1 MEKPVGL
8 LSMVPIVGLHV
19 TSKVADV
26 ITVVQM
32 VSVARDLNIISMEIA
47 LKKCSLQYEN
57 QYFQKMKVTCVLQN
71 LKKNHVSIGQFN
83 QIPIVRE
90 MICLKPGIWIM
101 EEQTHPKGH
110 RNALTYVLL
119 IDLVVL
125 AGHLLIHR
133 FHDPTDA
140 F

>member
-8 LSMVPIVGLHV
+8 LSMVQIVGLHV

-32 VSVARDLNIISMEIA
+32 VFVARDLNIISMEIA

-83 QIPIVRE
+83 QIPIARE

-101 EEQTHPKGH
+101 EEQTHPKDH
-110 RNALTYVLL
+110 RNALIYVLL
-119 IDLVVL
+119 IDHVVL
-125 AGHLLIHR
+125 AGHLLIRR
-133 FHDPTDA
+133 FHDPIDA